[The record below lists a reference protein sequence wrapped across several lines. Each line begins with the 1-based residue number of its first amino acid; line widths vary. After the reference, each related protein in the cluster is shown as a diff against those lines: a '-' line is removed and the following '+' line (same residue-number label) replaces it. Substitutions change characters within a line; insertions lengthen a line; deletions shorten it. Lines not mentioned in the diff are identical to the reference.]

1 MVILVVKIFNKH
13 CRLGDQQR
21 CDIMHCHALQPKNV
35 IYWLLYYRMMSLE
48 TIPVSSVMTKNV
60 ITQTENQTIQAISRT
75 MFENNIGNVLII
87 RNNTWKNNVGNQNE
101 VVGIITERDLV
112 RIIGS
117 FDQTLFHTPV
127 QGLMSK
133 PIISITS
140 NRSLKDTI
148 ETMQLKNIR
157 RLPIIEQDGKLVGII
172 TARDIFKIII
182 KNQDTI
188 STFISSQT
196 PPYTSEIYERFSQY
210 WSEDLLHKKL

>member
-1 MVILVVKIFNKH
+1 
-13 CRLGDQQR
+13 
-21 CDIMHCHALQPKNV
+21 
-35 IYWLLYYRMMSLE
+35 MMSLE

-60 ITQTENQTIQAISRT
+60 ITQTEDQTIQAISRT

-196 PPYTSEIYERFSQY
+196 PPYTSELYERFSQY